1 MKLNVSAPAAIAVRI
16 QSVKMLPAVIA
27 KKFKARSN
35 LNRHLKT
42 VHQEDKRNI
51 VSYEFNAFTNKCLE
65 CYKSFVKAEQ
75 LRYHLM
81 TDHSKAFP
89 EENYQFS
96 CREGDF
102 NCYPV
107 YNLLW
112 VIYIHF
118 LEFDTWFK
126 QICQINNS
134 EYVRQKTR
142 KTDDSKIVYFYCNR
156 SGKFI
161 FNL

>member
-1 MKLNVSAPAAIAVRI
+1 MSFLCSYCQKSFSFRANLNEHLEVAHEVERVSASSNSSSHPIRKDVAC
-16 QSVKMLPAVIA
+16 SHCK

-107 YNLLW
+107 YNLL
-112 VIYIHF
+112 
-118 LEFDTWFK
+118 
-126 QICQINNS
+126 
-134 EYVRQKTR
+134 
-142 KTDDSKIVYFYCNR
+142 
-156 SGKFI
+156 
-161 FNL
+161 